1 MILLQ
6 SNKHVCYNLA
16 TVDVLYIFYSKHLRR
31 VCLIVKLY
39 LIFSKENIMKK
50 LLAVLIAG
58 TFATAAFAMDSS
70 APMAQDNSP
79 MMTQDAKAPA
89 SSTKKMK
96 KHHHKA
102 KKHAKKAVAA
112 SDVK

>member
-1 MILLQ
+1 
-6 SNKHVCYNLA
+6 
-16 TVDVLYIFYSKHLRR
+16 
-31 VCLIVKLY
+31 
-39 LIFSKENIMKK
+39 
-50 LLAVLIAG
+50 
-58 TFATAAFAMDSS
+58 MDSS

-96 KHHHKA
+96 RHHHKA